1 MKYLLAFIVAILLFS
16 TFAEAER
23 SLPYTVS
30 TQWLSEHLQ
39 DKNLVVL
46 QVAFSRREYEYAHIP
61 GARFLWFEG
70 LAPSTPEL
78 STEMP
83 TVEEGKHILEDL
95 GVTNDSKIV
104 VVFNG
109 GSVTIG
115 TRMVLALTYFG
126 FGERTALLDG
136 GLSLWKS
143 EGKPISRETPLTKRS
158 TLTLETHPKVVT
170 YAEWVK
176 AHLTSP
182 DVAIVDARS
191 KTFYD
196 GNGGG
201 IARQGHIKGARSI
214 PYTNI
219 VDSTNKVKSL
229 PELQKLF
236 DDAGISKGTTVVTY
250 CHVGQQATLVYYA
263 ARMLGYDAIVYDG
276 CFEDWNVR
284 DESFPVEKSEDPKK

>member
-1 MKYLLAFIVAILLFS
+1 MKHLLAFVVAILLFS

-46 QVAFSRREYEYAHIP
+46 QVAFSRKEYEYGHIP
-61 GARFLWFEG
+61 GARFLWFEW

-83 TVEEGKHILEDL
+83 TVEEGKRILEEL

-136 GLSLWKS
+136 GLALWKS
-143 EGKPISRETPLTKRS
+143 EGKTISRETPLIKRS
-158 TLTLETHPKVVT
+158 TLTVETHPKVVT

-201 IARQGHIKGARSI
+201 IARQGHIKGAKSI
-214 PYTNI
+214 PYSTI
-219 VDSTNKVKSL
+219 VDSTNKVKSI
-229 PELQKLF
+229 PELQKIF
-236 DDAGISKGTTVVTY
+236 TDAGISPGTTVVTY

-284 DESFPVEKSEDPKK
+284 DESFPVERSEDAKK